1 MGGSWL
7 NIVLFVTMCSYTL
20 TNGETIMAVEF
31 NPKWLIPL
39 GVVAAGVISAPM
51 LFGINDAGDRTVIQ
65 YPTGTLYV
73 RFEPGIYML
82 WFGRETKYRDVLT
95 YDFDKANA
103 NGEATIDE
111 AGIPVRYQDGGI
123 GTIYGKIRF
132 NLPSIEIDMLKLHK
146 AFRSNNGVAQKLLK
160 PVTEESQ
167 NLTAGLMTSEAA
179 YAEKRGTFIE
189 WSRDQ
194 LTNGKYKT
202 RLEVTVEEDESTGKK
217 IERAIPVITLGDDGQ
232 PKHVTS
238 DLLVYGIEISGYQV
252 TDWDFEKKTLEQ
264 ISAKREATMA
274 IITAKANAERARQE
288 SITAEEQ
295 GKANVMKAR
304 YEKEVEKQKSVV
316 DAERKKEIAVIEGA
330 QKVDVAKQSRMEAEQ
345 RKLAAV
351 EYKQEQI
358 LRGEG
363 DAAYKRKVMEADGAL
378 SQKLEA
384 FVRINERYAQA
395 IEKQKWVPEVM
406 MGAGGSGSGSAAND
420 LINLFMTKTAKD
432 LSIDMAM
439 KKK

>member
-1 MGGSWL
+1 MS
-7 NIVLFVTMCSYTL
+7 VQ
-20 TNGETIMAVEF
+20 F

-39 GVVAAGVISAPM
+39 GVVAAGAFTAPM

-82 WFGRETKYRDVLT
+82 WLGRETKYRDVLT
-95 YDFDKANA
+95 YDFDKSNSG
-103 NGEATIDE
+103 GEATIDE

-123 GTIYGKIRF
+123 GTIFGKVRF
-132 NLPSIEIDMLKLHK
+132 NLPNIEIDMLKLHK

-160 PVTEESQ
+160 PITEESQ

-202 RLEVTVEEDESTGKK
+202 RLEVNVEEDESTGKK
-217 IERAIPVITLGDDGQ
+217 IERAIPVISLGDDGQ
-232 PKHVTS
+232 PMHVNS
-238 DLLVYGIEISGYQV
+238 DLLVYGIEISGYQI

-295 GKANVMKAR
+295 GKANVMKAK
-304 YEKEVEKQKSVV
+304 YEKEVEKQKAVV
-316 DAERKKEIAVIEGA
+316 DAERQKEVAVIEGS
-330 QKVDVAKQSRMEAEQ
+330 QKVDVAKQARMEAEQ

-363 DAAYKRKVMEADGAL
+363 DAGYKRKVMEADGAL
-378 SQKLEA
+378 AQKLEA

-406 MGAGGSGSGSAAND
+406 MGQGGSTSGSAAND
-420 LINLFMTKTAKD
+420 LMNLFMTKTARD
-432 LSIDMAM
+432 LSLDMSL

>member
-1 MGGSWL
+1 MSVKFNL
-7 NIVLFVTMCSYTL
+7 NWF
-20 TNGETIMAVEF
+20 
-31 NPKWLIPL
+31 IPI
-39 GVVAAGVISAPM
+39 GVVALSLIGMPLM
-51 LFGINDAGDRTVIQ
+51 FGINDAGDRTVIQ
-65 YPTGTLYV
+65 FPTGGLYV
-73 RFEPGIYML
+73 QFDPGVYML

-95 YDFDKANA
+95 YDYDKTNSS
-103 NGEATIDE
+103 GEATIDE
-111 AGIPVRYQDGGI
+111 KGIPVRYQDGGI
-123 GTIYGKIRF
+123 GTIYGKVRF
-132 NLPSIEIDMLKLHK
+132 NLPTLEEDMLKLHK
-146 AFRSNNGVAQKLLK
+146 AFRSNSGVAQKLLK
-160 PVTEESQ
+160 PITEESQ

-202 RLEVTVEEDESTGKK
+202 RLETTVEEDESTGKK
-217 IERAIPVITLGDDGQ
+217 IERSIPVISFGEDAQ
-232 PKHVTS
+232 PMHVQS
-238 DLLVYGIEISGYQV
+238 DLLVYGIQISGYQI

-295 GKANVMKAR
+295 GKANVMKAK
-304 YEKEVEKQKSVV
+304 YEKEVEKQKAVV
-316 DAERKKEIAVIEGA
+316 DAERRKEVAIIEGA

-345 RKLAAV
+345 RKFAAI
-351 EYKQEQI
+351 EYKEEQI

-378 SQKLEA
+378 AQKLDA

-406 MGAGGSGSGSAAND
+406 MGQNANTGSAAND
-420 LINLFMTKTAKD
+420 LVNLFLTKTARD
-432 LSIDMAM
+432 LSLDMSLKA
-439 KKK
+439 K

>member
-1 MGGSWL
+1 
-7 NIVLFVTMCSYTL
+7 
-20 TNGETIMAVEF
+20 MAVEF
-31 NPKWLIPL
+31 NPKWIIPL

-111 AGIPVRYQDGGI
+111 PGIPVRYQDGGI
-123 GTIYGKIRF
+123 GTIYGKVRF

-194 LTNGKYKT
+194 LTNGKYQT
-202 RLEVTVEEDESTGKK
+202 RLDVTVEEDESTGKK
-217 IERAIPVITLGDDGQ
+217 IERAIPVISFGDDGQ
-232 PKHVTS
+232 PKHVNS
-238 DLLVYGIEISGYQV
+238 DLLVYGIEISGYQI

-295 GKANVMKAR
+295 GKANVMKAK

-316 DAERKKEIAVIEGA
+316 DAERQKQVAVIEGA
-330 QKVDVAKQSRMEAEQ
+330 QKVDVAKQARMEAEQ

-358 LRGEG
+358 FRGEG

-378 SQKLEA
+378 AQKLEA

-406 MGAGGSGSGSAAND
+406 MGAGGSSSGSAAND

>member
-1 MGGSWL
+1 
-7 NIVLFVTMCSYTL
+7 
-20 TNGETIMAVEF
+20 MAFEF
-31 NPKWLIPL
+31 NPKWLVPI
-39 GVVAAGVISAPM
+39 GVVAAGVVAAPM

-73 RFEPGIYML
+73 QFEPGIYML

-95 YDFDKANA
+95 YDFDKTDSG
-103 NGEATIDE
+103 GEATIDE

-123 GTIYGKIRF
+123 GTIYGKVRF
-132 NLPSIEIDMLKLHK
+132 NLPTVEIDMLKLHK

-160 PVTEESQ
+160 PITEESQ

-202 RLEVTVEEDESTGKK
+202 RLEVTVEVDESTGKK
-217 IERAIPVITLGDDGQ
+217 IERSIPVISFGDDGQ
-232 PKHVTS
+232 PKHVNS
-238 DLLVYGIEISGYQV
+238 DLLVYGIEVSGYQI

-288 SITAEEQ
+288 AITAEEQ
-295 GKANVMKAR
+295 GKANVMKAK
-304 YEKEVEKQKSVV
+304 YEKEVEKQKAVV
-316 DAERKKEIAVIEGA
+316 DAERQKEVAVIA
-330 QKVDVAKQSRMEAEQ
+330 ASQKVDVAKQSLAEAEQ

-363 DAAYKRKVMEADGAL
+363 DAGYKRKVMEADGAL
-378 SQKLEA
+378 AQKLEA

-395 IEKQKWVPEVM
+395 IEKQKWVPEIM
-406 MGAGGSGSGSAAND
+406 MGQGSGSTGSAASD
-420 LINLFMTKTAKD
+420 LVSLFMTKAARD
-432 LSIDMAM
+432 LSLDMSL

>member
-1 MGGSWL
+1 
-7 NIVLFVTMCSYTL
+7 
-20 TNGETIMAVEF
+20 MANF
-31 NPKWLIPL
+31 NPKYLIPI
-39 GVVAAGVISAPM
+39 GIIAAGALSVPM

-73 RFEPGIYML
+73 RFEPGVYML

-95 YDFDKANA
+95 YDFDKTNSG
-103 NGEATIDE
+103 GEATIDE

-123 GTIYGKIRF
+123 GTIYGKVRF
-132 NLPSIEIDMLKLHK
+132 NLPSTELDMLKLHK
-146 AFRSNNGVAQKLLK
+146 SFRSNNGVAQKLLK
-160 PVTEESQ
+160 PITEESQ

-194 LTNGKYKT
+194 LTDGKYKT
-202 RLEVTVEEDESTGKK
+202 TLETTVEEDESTGKK
-217 IERAIPVITLGDDGQ
+217 IERSIPVISYGNDGQ
-232 PKHVTS
+232 PMHVVS
-238 DLLVYGIEISGYQV
+238 DLKTYGIEISGYQI

-288 SITAEEQ
+288 AITAEEQ
-295 GKANVMKAR
+295 GKANVMKAK
-304 YEKEVEKQKSVV
+304 YEKEVEKQKAVV
-316 DAERKKEIAVIEGA
+316 DAERQKEVAVIEAA
-330 QKVDVAKQSRMEAEQ
+330 QKVEVAAQSKMEAEQ

-363 DAAYKRKVMEADGAL
+363 DAAYKQKVMQADGAL
-378 SQKLEA
+378 AQKLEA
-384 FVRINERYAQA
+384 IVRINERYAEA

-406 MGAGGSGSGSAAND
+406 MGGTGASSGSAAND
-420 LINLFMTKTAKD
+420 LVNLFMTKTARD
-432 LSIDMAM
+432 LSIDMGL
-439 KKK
+439 KK

>member
-1 MGGSWL
+1 
-7 NIVLFVTMCSYTL
+7 
-20 TNGETIMAVEF
+20 MASNF
-31 NPKWLIPL
+31 NPKYLIPIGIIAL
-39 GVVAAGVISAPM
+39 VAISLPM

-73 RFEPGIYML
+73 RFEPGVYML

-95 YDFDKANA
+95 YDFDKTNSG
-103 NGEATIDE
+103 GEATIDE

-123 GTIYGKIRF
+123 GTIYGKVRF
-132 NLPSIEIDMLKLHK
+132 NLPSIELDMLKLHK
-146 AFRSNNGVAQKLLK
+146 SFRSNNGVAQKLLK
-160 PVTEESQ
+160 PITEESQ

-194 LTNGKYKT
+194 LTDGKYKT
-202 RLEVTVEEDESTGKK
+202 TLETTVEEDESTGKK
-217 IERAIPVITLGDDGQ
+217 IERSIPVISYGNDGQ
-232 PKHVTS
+232 PIHVVS
-238 DLLVYGIEISGYQV
+238 DLKTYGIEISGYQI

-288 SITAEEQ
+288 AITAEEQ
-295 GKANVMKAR
+295 GKANVMKAK
-304 YEKEVEKQKSVV
+304 YEKEVEKQKAVV
-316 DAERKKEIAVIEGA
+316 DAQRQKEVAVIEGA
-330 QKVDVAKQSRMEAEQ
+330 QKVEVAAQSKMEAEQ

-363 DAAYKRKVMEADGAL
+363 DAAYKQKVMQADGAL
-378 SQKLEA
+378 AQKLEA
-384 FVRINERYAQA
+384 FVRINERYAEA

-406 MGAGGSGSGSAAND
+406 MGGTGANSGSAAND
-420 LINLFMTKTAKD
+420 LVNLFMTKTARE
-432 LSIDMAM
+432 LSIDLGL
-439 KKK
+439 KK

>member
-1 MGGSWL
+1 
-7 NIVLFVTMCSYTL
+7 
-20 TNGETIMAVEF
+20 MAIEF
-31 NPKWLIPL
+31 NLKWLIPV
-39 GVVAAGVISAPM
+39 GVVAAGVFSAPM

-95 YDFDKANA
+95 YDFDKVNA

-123 GTIYGKIRF
+123 GTIYGKVRF
-132 NLPSIEIDMLKLHK
+132 NLPSVEIDMLKLHK
-146 AFRSNNGVAQKLLK
+146 AFRSNTGVAQKLLK
-160 PVTEESQ
+160 PVTQESQ

-194 LTNGKYKT
+194 LTNGKYQT
-202 RLEVTVEEDESTGKK
+202 RLDVTVEEDESTGKK
-217 IERAIPVITLGDDGQ
+217 IERAIPVISFGDDGQ
-232 PKHVTS
+232 PKHVSS
-238 DLLVYGIEISGYQV
+238 DLLVYGIEISGYQI

-330 QKVDVAKQSRMEAEQ
+330 QKVDVAKQARMEAEQ

-358 LRGEG
+358 FRGEG

-378 SQKLEA
+378 AQKLDA
-384 FVRINERYAQA
+384 FIRINERYAQA

-406 MGAGGSGSGSAAND
+406 MGGNGGASGSAAND
-420 LINLFMTKTAKD
+420 LVNLFMTKAARD
-432 LSIDMAM
+432 LSLDMSL